1 MKVLFMASVL
11 TACLG
16 MSTQVLASDQTV
28 SLGYAYSNI
37 NMGMDMG
44 MEGTK
49 NLNGVN
55 VKYRYDWDS
64 PLSVISSF
72 TYLNS
77 NTKKSFDLGDVV
89 NISLDIKYF
98 SLSVGPAY
106 RLNSWLSVYGLL
118 GINYNKSHA
127 TSTWESIT
135 GSNRSTNQNIQS
147 TKKSLMYGAGVQIN
161 PIDNIAIDIGY
172 EASSVNVTDKKFTT
186 NGFNIGVGYRF

>member
-28 SLGYAYSNI
+28 SLGYAHSNI
-37 NMGMDMG
+37 NMGIDMG
-44 MEGTK
+44 MEGIK

-55 VKYRYDWDS
+55 VKYRYDWGS

-77 NTKKSFDLGDVV
+77 NTKKSFDMGDIV
-89 NISLDIKYF
+89 NINMDVKYF
-98 SLSVGPAY
+98 SLSAGPAY

-135 GSNRSTNQNIQS
+135 GSNRSTDQDLQS
-147 TKKSLMYGAGVQIN
+147 TKTFLMYGAGVQIN

-172 EASSVNVTDKKFTT
+172 EASSVNISDKKFTT

>member
-16 MSTQVLASDQTV
+16 MSTQVLANDQTV
-28 SLGYAYSNI
+28 SLGYAHSDI
-37 NMGMDMG
+37 N

-55 VKYRYDWDS
+55 VKYRYDWGS

-72 TYLNS
+72 TYLTS
-77 NTKKSFDLGDVV
+77 DTKKTAEMGGII
-89 NISLDIKYF
+89 NMSLDIKYY
-98 SLSVGPAY
+98 SLSAGPAY

-118 GINYNKSHA
+118 GLNYNKSNA
-127 TSTWESIT
+127 IATWENKVSGNNYPDQYIK
-135 GSNRSTNQNIQS
+135 S
-147 TKKSLMYGAGVQIN
+147 TKTHFVYGAGVQIN
-161 PIDNIAIDIGY
+161 PIDNVAIDIGY
-172 EASSVNVTDKKFTT
+172 EGSSVDVDNKKYTT

>member
-28 SLGYAYSNI
+28 SLGYAHSHI
-37 NMGMDMG
+37 SMGTD
-44 MEGTK
+44 MEGIK

-55 VKYRYDWDS
+55 VKYRYDWGS

-77 NTKKSFDLGDVV
+77 NTKKSFDMGDIV
-89 NISLDIKYF
+89 NINMDVKYF
-98 SLSVGPAY
+98 SLSAGPAY

-135 GSNRSTNQNIQS
+135 GSNRSTDQNIQS
-147 TKKSLMYGAGVQIN
+147 TKTFLMYGAGVQIN

-172 EASSVNVTDKKFTT
+172 EASSVNVSDKKFTT